1 MIDYR
6 AFKNIVILTGA
17 GLSAGS
23 GLPTYRGKNGL
34 WKDGKVDPRATAEGI
49 QASPHGVWELFLPMR
64 EELLKVEPNA
74 GHLALA
80 KFERSLPEDTN
91 FTIITQNV
99 DNLHRRAGSRNVV
112 ELHGNLLRSR
122 CTQEL
127 CRSESFD
134 DARLY
139 GGICTTCGAVLR
151 PDIVLFGEAVPAM
164 DLVRKALMSVDLFV
178 GVGTSGTVMPAA
190 MMVDYAKLN
199 DAVTVEFNLEPSGS
213 FSHFVEGPA
222 EETLPREILSE

>member
-6 AFKNIVILTGA
+6 GFKNIVVLTGA

-34 WKDGKVDPRATAEGI
+34 WKDGKVDPRATAEGF
-49 QASPHGVWELFLPMR
+49 AANPRGVWELFLPMR

-80 KFERSLPEDTN
+80 QFERSLPEGTN
-91 FTIITQNV
+91 FTLITQNV
-99 DNLHRRAGSRNVV
+99 DNLHRRAGSRNIV

-122 CTQEL
+122 CSEEL

-134 DARLY
+134 DPRTY
-139 GGICTTCGAVLR
+139 GGICTICGATLR

-164 DLVRKALMSVDLFV
+164 GLLRKALMEVDLFL
-178 GVGTSGTVMPAA
+178 GIGTSGTVMPAA

-199 DAVTVEFNLEPSGS
+199 EAVTVEFNLESSGS
-213 FSHFVEGPA
+213 FEHFIEGPS
-222 EETLPREILSE
+222 EETLPRELKTS